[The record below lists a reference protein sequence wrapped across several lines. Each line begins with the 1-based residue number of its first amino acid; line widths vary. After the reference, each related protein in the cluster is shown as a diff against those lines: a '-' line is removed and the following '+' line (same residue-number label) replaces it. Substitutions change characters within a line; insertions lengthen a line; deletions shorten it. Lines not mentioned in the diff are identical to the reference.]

1 MEGLILYETPELH
14 RPCLVAGFSGWP
26 NAAEVSTGVATYFK
40 TKLGATKFAH
50 ISPDEFYDF
59 STLRPLVTIEAGL
72 IKGVE
77 FVDCELFYWKGE
89 SAHDLVLLIGAEP
102 HLRWHRFGQLILD
115 VAQQVGVVRVY
126 ALGGIYD
133 ATPHTA
139 EPRVSG
145 LVNEARL
152 LTELVAHDIE
162 PATYMGPVSFH
173 GPLLDMCRERN
184 IEGISLWGR
193 APHYIPI
200 HNPKVISAVVSRLAR
215 MLEIDIDISELREAA
230 QGLDRRVQIA
240 ISQNPKL
247 EEYVRALEESYKQ
260 AGEQAVLPTEGTNEI
275 IRAVEDFL
283 RGYKR
288 DGELDAEDDIL

>member
-26 NAAEVSTGVATYFK
+26 NAAEVSTGVVTYLK

-50 ISPDEFYDF
+50 VSPEEFYDF

-72 IKGVE
+72 MKGVE
-77 FVDCELFYWKGE
+77 FVHCELFYWRGE

-115 VAQQVGVVRVY
+115 VAQQVGVARVY

-152 LTELVAHDIE
+152 LTELVAHGIE
-162 PATYMGPVSFH
+162 PATYIGPVSFH

-184 IEGISLWGR
+184 IEAISLWGR
-193 APHYIPI
+193 APHYVPV
-200 HNPKVISAVVSRLAR
+200 HNPKVIAAVVSRLAR
-215 MLEIDIDISELREAA
+215 MLEMDIDISDLREAA

-247 EEYVRALEESYKQ
+247 EEYVRALEERYQ
-260 AGEQAVLPTEGTNEI
+260 QVGEQAVLPAEGTDEI

-283 RGYKR
+283 RGFKR
-288 DGELDAEDDIL
+288 DGGLDAEDDTL